1 MGLDFFQAKEFCIF
15 LKFLYMRFFVRV
27 FLLCVFMRR
36 ARVFSKKQNK
46 KHEAKKS
53 AFKHSKKFIEKKEN
67 RENLEN
73 TTFLN
78 HKIH

>member
-1 MGLDFFQAKEFCIF
+1 
-15 LKFLYMRFFVRV
+15 MRFCLLRV
-27 FLLCVFMRR
+27 FLRR
-36 ARVFSKKQNK
+36 VRVFSKKQNK